1 MDYLFLCLGL
11 ALILFGANILTD
23 GASALAK
30 RFRVSEFIIGLT
42 VVAIGTSMP
51 ELVVSVLSVMGGSA
65 EMAIGNVVG
74 SNLFNG
80 LFILGVTALIAPVPL
95 TRSNVL
101 RDIPLGFMA
110 SVVLLVMVCDVF
122 LAGAPVNRISRGDGV
137 ILLLLFA
144 GFMWY
149 TISSSRR
156 ERPEEAAE
164 TPEVKARPLAL
175 AVVLIAGGLAGL
187 VFGGEMFLDAAISVA
202 QSLGVS
208 EKVIAITLVAGGTSL
223 PELAAS
229 VVSAVKGRP
238 GMALGNVVG
247 SNVSNI
253 LLILGTGAVISPLT
267 LGGITIADI
276 LMTVAASAML
286 FAAAF
291 TFRRRAVDRWEGA
304 IFVAVYAAYAVWL
317 VAGR

>member
-42 VVAIGTSMP
+42 IVAIGTSMP
-51 ELVVSVLSVMGGSA
+51 ELVVSVLSVVGDSTD
-65 EMAIGNVVG
+65 MAIGNVVG

-80 LFILGVTALIAPVPL
+80 LFILGVTALVAPVPL
-95 TRSNVL
+95 TRNNVL

-122 LAGAPVNRISRGDGV
+122 LAGAATDRISRADGAV
-137 ILLLLFA
+137 LLLLFA

-149 TISSSRR
+149 SISSSRR
-156 ERPEEAAE
+156 EESAGAEESATVRP
-164 TPEVKARPLAL
+164 KPLAMTV
-175 AVVLIAGGLAGL
+175 AMIAGGLAGL

-238 GMALGNVVG
+238 GMALGNVLG

-253 LLILGTGAVISPLT
+253 LLILGVGSVISPLA
-267 LGGITIADI
+267 LGSITVWDI
-276 LMTVAASAML
+276 LMTVVASAML
-286 FAAAF
+286 FATAF
-291 TFRRRAVDRWEGA
+291 TFRRKAVDRWEGA
-304 IFVAVYAAYAVWL
+304 IFVAVYAAYLIWL
-317 VAGR
+317 ITGR